1 MQEQHSFQHQLQD
14 ESIHLREQLEKYLK
28 YWRWFALS
36 VFIALLVAFIYL
48 RYAQPQYRATA
59 TILVKD
65 DRKGS
70 LSSEMSAF
78 NDLGLMNV
86 KSNVDNEIEVI
97 KSRSIVEAAVRKL
110 NFNVAFYTEA
120 RVKTIEL
127 YDSKPFDISFFEV
140 NKNFYEKN
148 KTYLIDN
155 KKGNTF
161 ELKTFDNKNI
171 GVYKYGETIQLADAK
186 MVITKRPQLP
196 ENKFDNYP
204 VTLQIRSVEQVA
216 QSYKSRI
223 SVEPISKT
231 TSVVTLTLTDEI
243 PQKAADFLNAM
254 VEIYNQDAID
264 DKNFISKNTQEFID
278 ERLKYITKELGDV
291 EKAGESFLK
300 ENRLTNIETDA
311 QTLVQNSVSFE
322 KELIQ
327 AETQVKVVNSLIDYL
342 NDSPKDGIIPNNVVP
357 AMDNQNS
364 NAAATLINEYN
375 SLVNQRNRNIDRGGT
390 DKNLTII
397 NLNAKIEDMRVSIKE
412 SLNRLLES
420 LKIKRNDL
428 SAQDN
433 LINRKISSIPSQG
446 REFKIIDRQ
455 QKIKEALYLYL
466 LQKREEVGIT
476 LAVTAPNA
484 KIIDPAIA
492 TKSPVSP
499 NKRMVQIFGLL
510 AGLLIPFLIIFIR
523 DFLDTKIKN
532 RKDVEE
538 VVTIPFLGDIPA
550 SESNDQIIE
559 VASRSSSAEA
569 VRMIRTNLDFI
580 LGSVA
585 ENQCKTVFVT
595 SSIPKEGKTFVSIN
609 LAATIAL
616 TAKKVLIIGMDIRN
630 PKLNNYITIPT
641 NGLTN
646 YLAKNDQDIHDYIVK
661 VEQFD
666 NLYALPSGVI
676 PPNPVELLSSPK
688 VNELFEVLKKE
699 YDYIIVDTPPVSL
712 VTDTLLVAKH
722 ADAFVYVIR
731 ANYLDKRMLGFIE
744 DLYQQKKLP
753 NLSLILNDTDLKKSY
768 GYAYGYGYG
777 YGYGVEPEVKTLKEK
792 LFRKK

>member
-342 NDSPKDGIIPNNVVP
+342 NDSPKDGIIPNNIVP

-364 NAAATLINEYN
+364 NATATLINEYN
-375 SLVNQRNRNIDRGGT
+375 SLINQRNRNLNNGGT

-397 NLNAKIEDMRVSIKE
+397 NLNNKIDDMRISIKE

-428 SAQDN
+428 RIQDN
-433 LINRKISSIPSQG
+433 LINSKISSIPSQG

-484 KIIDPAIA
+484 KIIDAA
-492 TKSPVSP
+492 SASKFPVSP
-499 NKRMVQIFGLL
+499 KRSIIWIAALM

-523 DFLDTKIKN
+523 DLLDTKIKN

-550 SESNDQIIE
+550 SESSDQIIE

-580 LGSVA
+580 LGNVA
-585 ENQCKTVFVT
+585 ENQCKTIFVT
-595 SSIPKEGKTFVSIN
+595 SSIPKEGKTFISIN

-661 VEQFD
+661 VDKFD

-676 PPNPVELLSSPK
+676 PPNPVELLSSNK
-688 VNELFEVLKKE
+688 INELFTALKKE

-777 YGYGVEPEVKTLKEK
+777 YGVEPEVKTLKEK

>member
-1 MQEQHSFQHQLQD
+1 MKEQTSFQNKLQD
-14 ESIHLREQLEKYLK
+14 ESIHLREQLEKYLS
-28 YWRWFALS
+28 YWPWFIVSILITF
-36 VFIALLVAFIYL
+36 FISYLYL
-48 RYAQPQYRATA
+48 RYAQPLYQATT

-65 DRKGS
+65 DRKGAIQ
-70 LSSEMSAF
+70 SELSAF

-86 KSNVDNEIEVI
+86 KSNVDNEIEII
-97 KSRSIVEAAVRKL
+97 KSRSIVEASVKKL

-120 RVKTIEL
+120 RVKVIEL
-127 YDSKPFDISFFEV
+127 YYNKPYDVLFFDVSNSF
-140 NKNFYEKN
+140 YQTS

-155 KKGNTF
+155 GKGTSF
-161 ELKTFDNKNI
+161 ELKDAESKSI
-171 GVYKYGETIQLADAK
+171 GVFKYGEVVNLPDAK
-186 MVITKRPQLP
+186 MILTK
-196 ENKFDNYP
+196 KP
-204 VTLQIRSVEQVA
+204 VARQSFPIIMKISAVDQVV
-216 QSYKSRI
+216 QSYKGRV
-223 SVEPISKT
+223 SVSTMGKT
-231 TSVVTLTLTDEI
+231 TSVVAMSLVDPV
-243 PQKAADFLNAM
+243 PQKAADFLNTM

-264 DKNFISKNTQEFID
+264 DKNFISKSTQEFID
-278 ERLKYITKELGDV
+278 QRLKFITKELGDV
-291 EKAGESFLK
+291 EKEGESFLR
-300 ENRLTNIETDA
+300 EHRLTNISTDA
-311 QTLVQNSVSFE
+311 QSLVQNSISFE

-327 AETQVKVVNSLIDYL
+327 AETQVKVVNSLIEYL
-342 NDSPKDGIIPNNVVP
+342 NDSPKDGIIPNNIVP

-364 NAAATLINEYN
+364 NATANLINEYN
-375 SLVNQRNRNIDRGGT
+375 SLVNQRNRNLNNGGT
-390 DKNLTII
+390 DKNLTVI
-397 NLNAKIEDMRVSIKE
+397 NLNNKIDDMRLSIKE
-412 SLNRLLES
+412 SLNRLAES

-428 SAQDN
+428 RVQDN
-433 LINRKISSIPSQG
+433 LINSKISNIPSQG

-466 LQKREEVGIT
+466 LQKREEVGIS

-499 NKRMVQIFGLL
+499 NKRMIYIFALL
-510 AGLLIPFLIIFIR
+510 AGLFIPFAFVFLR
-523 DFLDTKIKN
+523 DFLDTKVKN

-538 VVTIPFLGDIPA
+538 IVTIPFLGDIPS

-559 VASRSSSAEA
+559 IESRSSSAEA

-580 LGSVA
+580 LG
-585 ENQCKTVFVT
+585 NIPDDKCKTIFVT

-616 TAKKVLIIGMDIRN
+616 TSKKVLIIGMDIRN
-630 PKLNNYITIPT
+630 PKLNDYITLPT
-641 NGLTN
+641 VGLTN
-646 YLAKNDQDIHDYIVK
+646 YLAKNDQNINDYIVK
-661 VEQFD
+661 IDKYD

-676 PPNPVELLSSPK
+676 APNPVELLSSSK
-688 VNELFEVLKKE
+688 INELFTTLKKE

-712 VTDTLLVAKH
+712 VTDTLLVAKN

-777 YGYGVEPEVKTLKEK
+777 YGYGMEPEPKSWKEK

>member
-1 MQEQHSFQHQLQD
+1 MKEQTSFQHKLQD
-14 ESIHLREQLEKYLK
+14 ESIHLREQLEKYLR
-28 YWRWFALS
+28 YWPWFVLS
-36 VFIALLVAFIYL
+36 IIITFFISYIYL
-48 RYAQPQYRATA
+48 RYTQPLYQATT

-65 DRKGS
+65 ERKGN
-70 LSSEMSAF
+70 LQSELSAF

-86 KSNVDNEIEVI
+86 KNNVDNEIEVI

-127 YDSKPFDISFFEV
+127 YDNKPFDVSFFDV
-140 NKNFYEKN
+140 STSFYQKD
-148 KTYLIDN
+148 KSYSIDN
-155 KKGNTF
+155 GKGNTF
-161 ELKTFDNKNI
+161 ELKTADDKVI
-171 GVYKYGETIQLADAK
+171 GVFKYGSVVSLPDAK
-186 MVITKRPQLP
+186 MVITKKPILRQSFPIVMRIS
-196 ENKFDNYP
+196 P
-204 VTLQIRSVEQVA
+204 VDQVV
-216 QSYKSRI
+216 QSYKGRV
-223 SVEPISKT
+223 SVAAMGKT
-231 TSVVTLTLTDEI
+231 TSVVSLVLADPV

-278 ERLKYITKELGDV
+278 ERLKFITKELGDV
-291 EKAGESFLK
+291 ERAGESFLK

-327 AETQVKVVNSLIDYL
+327 AETQIKVVNSLIDYL
-342 NDSPKDGIIPNNVVP
+342 KESPKDGIIPNNVVP

-364 NAAATLINEYN
+364 NATANLINEYN

-455 QKIKEALYLYL
+455 QKIKESLYLYL

-510 AGLLIPFLIIFIR
+510 AGLLIPFLVIFIR

-538 VVTIPFLGDIPA
+538 IVTIPFLGDIPS
-550 SESNDQIIE
+550 SESNDKIIE
-559 VASRSSSAEA
+559 IESRSSSAEA

-580 LGSVA
+580 LGNVA
-585 ENQCKTVFVT
+585 ENQCKTVFIT

-630 PKLNNYITIPT
+630 PKLNDYITIPT

-646 YLAKNDQDIHDYIVK
+646 YLAKNDQDIHNYIVK
-661 VEQFD
+661 VDQFD

-777 YGYGVEPEVKTLKEK
+777 YGYGVELEAKTWKEK
-792 LFRKK
+792 LFKKK

>member
-1 MQEQHSFQHQLQD
+1 MKEQTSFQHKLQD
-14 ESIHLREQLEKYLK
+14 ESIHLREQLEKYLS
-28 YWRWFALS
+28 YWPWFVVSLLITF
-36 VFIALLVAFIYL
+36 FISYVYL
-48 RYAQPQYRATA
+48 RYAQPLYQATT

-70 LSSEMSAF
+70 IQSELSAF

-97 KSRSIVEAAVRKL
+97 KSRSIVEAAVKKL

-127 YDSKPFDISFFEV
+127 YNNKPYDVSFFDIS
-140 NKNFYEKN
+140 NSFYEKN
-148 KTYLIDN
+148 QTYLIDN
-155 KKGNTF
+155 GKGETF
-161 ELKTFDNKNI
+161 ELKNSDNKTI
-171 GVYKYGETIQLADAK
+171 GVYKYGAVINLPDAK
-186 MVITKRPQLP
+186 MVITK
-196 ENKFDNYP
+196 KP
-204 VTLQIRSVEQVA
+204 V
-216 QSYKSRI
+216 KSHSFPIIMRI
-223 SVEPISKT
+223 SAIDQVVQSFKGRVSVTPMGKT
-231 TSVVTLTLTDEI
+231 TSVVSLVIADPV
-243 PQKAADFLNAM
+243 PQKAADFLNTM

-278 ERLKYITKELGDV
+278 KRLKFITKELGDV
-291 EKAGESFLK
+291 EKEGESFLR
-300 ENRLTNIETDA
+300 ENRLTNISTDA
-311 QTLVQNSVSFE
+311 QSLVENSISFE

-327 AETQVKVVNSLIDYL
+327 AETQVKVVNSLIEYM
-342 NDSPKDGIIPNNVVP
+342 NDSPKDGIIPNNIVP
-357 AMDNQNS
+357 SMDNQNS
-364 NAAATLINEYN
+364 NATANLINEYN
-375 SLVNQRNRNIDRGGT
+375 SLVNQRNRNLNSGGT

-397 NLNAKIEDMRVSIKE
+397 NLNNKIDDMRLSIKE
-412 SLNRLLES
+412 SLNRLMES

-428 SAQDN
+428 RTQDN
-433 LINRKISSIPSQG
+433 LINSKISNIPSQG

-484 KIIDPAIA
+484 KIIDSAIA

-499 NKRMVQIFGLL
+499 NKRMVQIFALL
-510 AGLLIPFLIIFIR
+510 AGLLIPFGIIFLR
-523 DFLDTKIKN
+523 DFLDTKVKN

-538 VVTIPFLGDIPA
+538 IVTIPFLGDIPT

-559 VASRSSSAEA
+559 IDSRSSTAEA
-569 VRMIRTNLDFI
+569 IRMIRTNLDFV
-580 LGSVA
+580 LGNIA
-585 ENQCKTVFVT
+585 EDKCKTIFVT
-595 SSIPKEGKTFVSIN
+595 SSIPKEGKTFISIN

-616 TAKKVLIIGMDIRN
+616 TSKKVLVIGMDIRN
-630 PKLNNYITIPT
+630 PKLNNYISLPAV
-641 NGLTN
+641 GLTN
-646 YLAKNDQDIHDYIVK
+646 YLAKNDQNINDYIVK
-661 VEQFD
+661 VDNYD

-676 PPNPVELLSSPK
+676 APNPVELLSSTK
-688 VNELFEVLKKE
+688 VSELFTQLKEE

-712 VTDTLLVAKH
+712 VTDTLLIAKH
-722 ADAFVYVIR
+722 ADAFVYVVR

-777 YGYGVEPEVKTLKEK
+777 YGYGMEPETKSWKEK
-792 LFRKK
+792 LFGKK

>member
-1 MQEQHSFQHQLQD
+1 MKEQTSFQNKLQD
-14 ESIHLREQLEKYLK
+14 ESIHLREQLEKYLS
-28 YWRWFALS
+28 YWPWFIVSILITF
-36 VFIALLVAFIYL
+36 FISYLYL
-48 RYAQPQYRATA
+48 RYAQPLYQATT

-65 DRKGS
+65 DRKGAIQ
-70 LSSEMSAF
+70 SELSAF

-86 KSNVDNEIEVI
+86 KSNVDNEIEII
-97 KSRSIVEAAVRKL
+97 KSRSIVETSVKKL
-110 NFNVAFYTEA
+110 NFNVAFYAET
-120 RVKTIEL
+120 RVKVIEL
-127 YDSKPFDISFFEV
+127 YDNKPYDVSFFDV
-140 NKNFYEKN
+140 SKSFYQTS

-155 KKGNTF
+155 GKGTSF
-161 ELKTFDNKNI
+161 ELKDAESKSI
-171 GVYKYGETIQLADAK
+171 GVFKYGEVVNLPDAK
-186 MVITKRPQLP
+186 MILTK
-196 ENKFDNYP
+196 KP
-204 VTLQIRSVEQVA
+204 VARQSFPIIMKISAVDQVV
-216 QSYKSRI
+216 QSYKGRV
-223 SVEPISKT
+223 SVSTMGKT
-231 TSVVTLTLTDEI
+231 TSVVAMSLVDPV
-243 PQKAADFLNAM
+243 PQKAADFLNTM

-264 DKNFISKNTQEFID
+264 DKNFISKSTQEFID
-278 ERLKYITKELGDV
+278 QRLKFITKELGDV
-291 EKAGESFLK
+291 EKEGESFLR
-300 ENRLTNIETDA
+300 EHRLTNISTDA
-311 QTLVQNSVSFE
+311 QSLVQNSISFE

-327 AETQVKVVNSLIDYL
+327 AETQVKVVNSLIEYL
-342 NDSPKDGIIPNNVVP
+342 NDSPKDGIIPNNIVP

-364 NAAATLINEYN
+364 NATANLINEYN
-375 SLVNQRNRNIDRGGT
+375 SLVNQRNRNLNNGGT
-390 DKNLTII
+390 DKNLTVI
-397 NLNAKIEDMRVSIKE
+397 NLNNKIDDMRLSIKE
-412 SLNRLLES
+412 SLNRLAES

-428 SAQDN
+428 RAQDN
-433 LINRKISSIPSQG
+433 LINSKISNIPSQG

-466 LQKREEVGIT
+466 LQKREEVGIS

-499 NKRMVQIFGLL
+499 NKRMIYIFALL
-510 AGLLIPFLIIFIR
+510 AGLFIPFAFVFLR
-523 DFLDTKIKN
+523 DFLDTKVKN

-538 VVTIPFLGDIPA
+538 IVTIPFLGDIPS

-559 VASRSSSAEA
+559 IESRSSSAEA

-580 LGSVA
+580 LG
-585 ENQCKTVFVT
+585 NIPDDKCKTIFVT

-616 TAKKVLIIGMDIRN
+616 TSKKVLIIGMDIRN
-630 PKLNNYITIPT
+630 PKLNDYITLPT
-641 NGLTN
+641 VGLTN
-646 YLAKNDQDIHDYIVK
+646 YLAKNDQNINDYIVK
-661 VEQFD
+661 IDKYD

-676 PPNPVELLSSPK
+676 APNPVELLSSSK
-688 VNELFEVLKKE
+688 INELFTTLKKE

-712 VTDTLLVAKH
+712 VTDTLLVAKN

-777 YGYGVEPEVKTLKEK
+777 YGYGMEPEPKSWKEK

>member
-1 MQEQHSFQHQLQD
+1 MKEQTSFQHKLQD
-14 ESIHLREQLEKYLK
+14 ESIHLREQLEKYLS
-28 YWRWFALS
+28 YWPWFIVSLLITF
-36 VFIALLVAFIYL
+36 FISYLYL
-48 RYAQPQYRATA
+48 RYAQPLYKATT

-65 DRKGS
+65 DRKGAIQ
-70 LSSEMSAF
+70 SELSAF

-86 KSNVDNEIEVI
+86 KSNVDNEIEII
-97 KSRSIVEAAVRKL
+97 KSRSIVETSVKKL
-110 NFNVAFYTEA
+110 NFNVAFYAET
-120 RVKTIEL
+120 RVKVIEL
-127 YDSKPFDISFFEV
+127 YDNKPYDVSFFDV
-140 NKNFYEKN
+140 SKSFYQTS

-155 KKGNTF
+155 GKGTSF
-161 ELKTFDNKNI
+161 ELKDAESKSI
-171 GVYKYGETIQLADAK
+171 GVFKYGEVVNLPDAK
-186 MVITKRPQLP
+186 MILTK
-196 ENKFDNYP
+196 KP
-204 VTLQIRSVEQVA
+204 VARQSFPIIMKISAVDQVV
-216 QSYKSRI
+216 QSYKGRV
-223 SVEPISKT
+223 SVSTMGKT
-231 TSVVTLTLTDEI
+231 TSVVAMSLIDPV
-243 PQKAADFLNAM
+243 PQKAADFLNTM

-264 DKNFISKNTQEFID
+264 DKNFISKSTQEFID
-278 ERLKYITKELGDV
+278 QRLKFITKELGDV
-291 EKAGESFLK
+291 EKEGESFLR
-300 ENRLTNIETDA
+300 EHRLTNISTDA
-311 QTLVQNSVSFE
+311 QSLVQNSISFE

-327 AETQVKVVNSLIDYL
+327 AETQVKVVNSLIEYL
-342 NDSPKDGIIPNNVVP
+342 NDSPKDGIIPNNIVP

-364 NAAATLINEYN
+364 NATANLINEYN
-375 SLVNQRNRNIDRGGT
+375 SLVNQRNRNLNNGGT
-390 DKNLTII
+390 DKNLTVI
-397 NLNAKIEDMRVSIKE
+397 NLNNKIDDMRLSIKE
-412 SLNRLLES
+412 SLNRLAES

-428 SAQDN
+428 RAQDN
-433 LINRKISSIPSQG
+433 LINSKISNIPSQG

-466 LQKREEVGIT
+466 LQKREEVGIS

-499 NKRMVQIFGLL
+499 NKRMIYIFALL
-510 AGLLIPFLIIFIR
+510 AGLFIPFAFVFLR
-523 DFLDTKIKN
+523 DFLDTKVKN

-538 VVTIPFLGDIPA
+538 IVTIPFLGDIPS

-559 VASRSSSAEA
+559 IESRSSSAEA

-580 LGSVA
+580 LG
-585 ENQCKTVFVT
+585 NIPDDKCKTIFVT

-616 TAKKVLIIGMDIRN
+616 TSKKVLIIGMDIRN
-630 PKLNNYITIPT
+630 PKLNDYITLPT
-641 NGLTN
+641 VGLTN
-646 YLAKNDQDIHDYIVK
+646 YLAKNDQNINDYIVK
-661 VEQFD
+661 IDKYD

-676 PPNPVELLSSPK
+676 APNPVELLSSSK
-688 VNELFEVLKKE
+688 INELFTTLKKE

-712 VTDTLLVAKH
+712 VTDTLLVAKN

-777 YGYGVEPEVKTLKEK
+777 YGYGMEPEPKSWKEK

>member
-1 MQEQHSFQHQLQD
+1 MG
-14 ESIHLREQLEKYLK
+14 
-28 YWRWFALS
+28 
-36 VFIALLVAFIYL
+36 
-48 RYAQPQYRATA
+48 T
-59 TILVKD
+59 
-65 DRKGS
+65 
-70 LSSEMSAF
+70 
-78 NDLGLMNV
+78 NV
-86 KSNVDNEIEVI
+86 
-97 KSRSIVEAAVRKL
+97 
-110 NFNVAFYTEA
+110 
-120 RVKTIEL
+120 
-127 YDSKPFDISFFEV
+127 
-140 NKNFYEKN
+140 
-148 KTYLIDN
+148 
-155 KKGNTF
+155 
-161 ELKTFDNKNI
+161 
-171 GVYKYGETIQLADAK
+171 
-186 MVITKRPQLP
+186 
-196 ENKFDNYP
+196 
-204 VTLQIRSVEQVA
+204 
-216 QSYKSRI
+216 
-223 SVEPISKT
+223 
-231 TSVVTLTLTDEI
+231 
-243 PQKAADFLNAM
+243 
-254 VEIYNQDAID
+254 
-264 DKNFISKNTQEFID
+264 
-278 ERLKYITKELGDV
+278 
-291 EKAGESFLK
+291 K

-327 AETQVKVVNSLIDYL
+327 AETQIKVVNSLIDYL
-342 NDSPKDGIIPNNVVP
+342 KESPKDGIIPNNVVP
-357 AMDNQNS
+357 SMDNQNS
-364 NAAATLINEYN
+364 NATANLINEYN

-455 QKIKEALYLYL
+455 QKIKESLYLYL

-510 AGLLIPFLIIFIR
+510 AGLLIPFLVIFIR

-538 VVTIPFLGDIPA
+538 IVTIPFLGDIPS
-550 SESNDQIIE
+550 SESNDKIIE
-559 VASRSSSAEA
+559 IESRSSSAEA

-630 PKLNNYITIPT
+630 PKLNNYITIREKIT
-641 NGLTN
+641 GFL
-646 YLAKNDQDIHDYIVK
+646 
-661 VEQFD
+661 
-666 NLYALPSGVI
+666 SG
-676 PPNPVELLSSPK
+676 
-688 VNELFEVLKKE
+688 
-699 YDYIIVDTPPVSL
+699 
-712 VTDTLLVAKH
+712 
-722 ADAFVYVIR
+722 
-731 ANYLDKRMLGFIE
+731 
-744 DLYQQKKLP
+744 
-753 NLSLILNDTDLKKSY
+753 
-768 GYAYGYGYG
+768 
-777 YGYGVEPEVKTLKEK
+777 KEK
-792 LFRKK
+792 EELVSETRRQVERL

>member
-1 MQEQHSFQHQLQD
+1 MKEQTSFQHKLQD
-14 ESIHLREQLEKYLK
+14 ESIHLREQLEKYLR
-28 YWRWFALS
+28 YWPWFVLS
-36 VFIALLVAFIYL
+36 IIITFFISYIYL
-48 RYAQPQYRATA
+48 RYTQPLYQATT

-65 DRKGS
+65 ERKGN
-70 LSSEMSAF
+70 LQSELSAF

-86 KSNVDNEIEVI
+86 KNNVDNEIEVI

-127 YDSKPFDISFFEV
+127 YENKPFDVSFFDV
-140 NKNFYEKN
+140 STSFYQKG
-148 KTYLIDN
+148 KSYSIDN
-155 KKGNTF
+155 GKGNTF
-161 ELKTFDNKNI
+161 ELKTSDDKI
-171 GVYKYGETIQLADAK
+171 VGVFKYGSVVSLPDAK
-186 MVITKRPQLP
+186 MVITKKPILHQSFP
-196 ENKFDNYP
+196 IVMKISP
-204 VTLQIRSVEQVA
+204 IEQVV
-216 QSYKSRI
+216 QSYKGRV
-223 SVEPISKT
+223 SVTAMGKT
-231 TSVVTLTLTDEI
+231 TSVVSLVLADPV

-264 DKNFISKNTQEFID
+264 DKNFISKNTQKFID
-278 ERLKYITKELGDV
+278 ERLKFIAKELGDV
-291 EKAGESFLK
+291 EKEGENFLK
-300 ENRLTNIETDA
+300 ENRLTNIATDA

-327 AETQVKVVNSLIDYL
+327 AETQVKVVNSLIDYM

-364 NAAATLINEYN
+364 NATANLINEYN

-397 NLNAKIEDMRVSIKE
+397 NLNNKIDDMRSSIKE

-428 SAQDN
+428 RTQDN
-433 LINRKISSIPSQG
+433 LINSKISSIPSQG

-455 QKIKEALYLYL
+455 QKIKESLYLYL

-538 VVTIPFLGDIPA
+538 VVTIPFLGDIPS
-550 SESNDQIIE
+550 SESNNKIIE
-559 VASRSSSAEA
+559 IESRSSSAEA

-585 ENQCKTVFVT
+585 ENQCKTIFVT

-630 PKLNNYITIPT
+630 PKLSDYISIPI

-646 YLAKNDQDIHDYIVK
+646 YLAKNDQDVHDYIVK

-676 PPNPVELLSSPK
+676 PPNPVELLSGTK

-712 VTDTLLVAKH
+712 VTDTLLVAKY

-744 DLYQQKKLP
+744 DVYQQKKLP

-777 YGYGVEPEVKTLKEK
+777 YGYGMEPEIKTLKEK

>member
-1 MQEQHSFQHQLQD
+1 MKEQTSFQHKLQD
-14 ESIHLREQLEKYLK
+14 ESIHLREQLEKYLS
-28 YWRWFALS
+28 YWPWFIVSILITF
-36 VFIALLVAFIYL
+36 FISYLYL
-48 RYAQPQYRATA
+48 RYAQPLYQATT

-65 DRKGS
+65 DRKGAIQ
-70 LSSEMSAF
+70 SELSAF

-86 KSNVDNEIEVI
+86 KSNVDNEIEII
-97 KSRSIVEAAVRKL
+97 KSRSIVEASVKKL
-110 NFNVAFYTEA
+110 NFNVAFYAET
-120 RVKTIEL
+120 RVKVIEL
-127 YDSKPFDISFFEV
+127 YDNKPYDVSFFDV
-140 NKNFYEKN
+140 SKSFYQTS

-155 KKGNTF
+155 GKGTSF
-161 ELKTFDNKNI
+161 ELKDAESKSI
-171 GVYKYGETIQLADAK
+171 GVFKYGEVVNLPDAK
-186 MVITKRPQLP
+186 MILTK
-196 ENKFDNYP
+196 KP
-204 VTLQIRSVEQVA
+204 VARQSFPIIMKISAVDQVV
-216 QSYKSRI
+216 QSYKGRV
-223 SVEPISKT
+223 SVSTMGKT
-231 TSVVTLTLTDEI
+231 TSVVAMSLVDPV
-243 PQKAADFLNAM
+243 PQKAADFLNTM

-264 DKNFISKNTQEFID
+264 DKNFISKSTQEFID
-278 ERLKYITKELGDV
+278 QRLKFITKELGDV
-291 EKAGESFLK
+291 EKEGESFLR
-300 ENRLTNIETDA
+300 EHRLTNISTDA
-311 QTLVQNSVSFE
+311 QSLVQNSISFE

-327 AETQVKVVNSLIDYL
+327 TETQVKVVNSLIEYL
-342 NDSPKDGIIPNNVVP
+342 KDSPKDGIIPNNIVP

-364 NAAATLINEYN
+364 NATANLINEYN
-375 SLVNQRNRNIDRGGT
+375 SLVNQRNRNLNNGGT
-390 DKNLTII
+390 DKNLTVI
-397 NLNAKIEDMRVSIKE
+397 NLNNKIDDMRLSIKE
-412 SLNRLLES
+412 SLNRLAES

-428 SAQDN
+428 RVQDN
-433 LINRKISSIPSQG
+433 LINSKISNIPSQG

-466 LQKREEVGIT
+466 LQKREEVGIS

-499 NKRMVQIFGLL
+499 NKRMIYIFALL
-510 AGLLIPFLIIFIR
+510 AGLFIPFAFVFLR
-523 DFLDTKIKN
+523 DFLDTKVKN

-538 VVTIPFLGDIPA
+538 IVTIPFLGDIPS

-559 VASRSSSAEA
+559 IESRSSSAEA

-580 LGSVA
+580 LG
-585 ENQCKTVFVT
+585 NIPDDKCKTIFVT

-616 TAKKVLIIGMDIRN
+616 TSKKVLIIGMDIRN
-630 PKLNNYITIPT
+630 PKLNDYVTLPT
-641 NGLTN
+641 VGLTN
-646 YLAKNDQDIHDYIVK
+646 YLAKNDQNINDYIVK
-661 VEQFD
+661 IDKYD

-676 PPNPVELLSSPK
+676 APNPVELLSSSK
-688 VNELFEVLKKE
+688 INELFTTLKKE

-712 VTDTLLVAKH
+712 VTDTLLVAKN

-777 YGYGVEPEVKTLKEK
+777 YGYGMEPEPKSWKEK

>member
-1 MQEQHSFQHQLQD
+1 MKEQTSFQHKLQD
-14 ESIHLREQLEKYLK
+14 ESIHLREQLEKYLS
-28 YWRWFALS
+28 YWPWFIVSILITF
-36 VFIALLVAFIYL
+36 FISYLYL
-48 RYAQPQYRATA
+48 RYAQPLYQATT

-65 DRKGS
+65 DRKGAIQ
-70 LSSEMSAF
+70 SELSAF

-97 KSRSIVEAAVRKL
+97 KSRSIVEASVKKL

-120 RVKTIEL
+120 RVKVIEL
-127 YDSKPFDISFFEV
+127 YDNKPYDVSFFDIS
-140 NKNFYEKN
+140 NSFYQTS

-155 KKGNTF
+155 GKGTSF
-161 ELKTFDNKNI
+161 ELKDAESKSI
-171 GVYKYGETIQLADAK
+171 GVFKYGEVVNLPDAK
-186 MVITKRPQLP
+186 MILTK
-196 ENKFDNYP
+196 KP
-204 VTLQIRSVEQVA
+204 VARQSFPIIMKISAVDQVV
-216 QSYKSRI
+216 QSYKGRV
-223 SVEPISKT
+223 SVSTMGKT
-231 TSVVTLTLTDEI
+231 TSVVAMSLVDPV
-243 PQKAADFLNAM
+243 PQKAADFLNTM

-264 DKNFISKNTQEFID
+264 DKNFISKSTQEFID
-278 ERLKYITKELGDV
+278 QRLKFITKELGDV
-291 EKAGESFLK
+291 EKEGESFLR
-300 ENRLTNIETDA
+300 EHRLTNISTDA
-311 QTLVQNSVSFE
+311 QSLVQNSISFE

-327 AETQVKVVNSLIDYL
+327 TETQVKVVNSLIEYL
-342 NDSPKDGIIPNNVVP
+342 KDSPKDGIIPNNIVP

-364 NAAATLINEYN
+364 NATANLINEYN
-375 SLVNQRNRNIDRGGT
+375 SLVNQRNRNLNNGGT
-390 DKNLTII
+390 DKNLTVI
-397 NLNAKIEDMRVSIKE
+397 NLNNKIDDMRLSIKE
-412 SLNRLLES
+412 SLNRLAES

-428 SAQDN
+428 RVQDN
-433 LINRKISSIPSQG
+433 LINSKISNIPSQG

-466 LQKREEVGIT
+466 LQKREEVGIS

-499 NKRMVQIFGLL
+499 NKRMIYIFALL
-510 AGLLIPFLIIFIR
+510 AGLFIPFAFVFLR
-523 DFLDTKIKN
+523 DFLDTKVKN

-538 VVTIPFLGDIPA
+538 IVTIPFLGDIPS

-559 VASRSSSAEA
+559 IESRSSSAEA

-580 LGSVA
+580 LG
-585 ENQCKTVFVT
+585 NIPDDKCKTIFVT

-616 TAKKVLIIGMDIRN
+616 TSKKVLIIGMDIRN
-630 PKLNNYITIPT
+630 PKLNDYITLPT
-641 NGLTN
+641 VGLTN
-646 YLAKNDQDIHDYIVK
+646 YLAKSDQNINDYIVK
-661 VEQFD
+661 IDKYD

-676 PPNPVELLSSPK
+676 APNPVELLSSSK
-688 VNELFEVLKKE
+688 INELFTTLKKE

-712 VTDTLLVAKH
+712 VTDTLLVAKN

-777 YGYGVEPEVKTLKEK
+777 YGYGMEPEPKSWKEK